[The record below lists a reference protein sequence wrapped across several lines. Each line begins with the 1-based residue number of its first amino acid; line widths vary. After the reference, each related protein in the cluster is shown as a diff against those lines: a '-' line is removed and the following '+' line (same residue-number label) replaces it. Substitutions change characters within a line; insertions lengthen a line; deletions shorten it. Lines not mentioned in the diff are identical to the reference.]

1 MREKIVI
8 IGMGGHAHSVI
19 DSLLGNG
26 EYEIAGY
33 VDKNNHGSYLGIS
46 YLGDDDKLFE
56 IHSNGI
62 TNAIVTIG
70 FMGKSSIRNTI
81 YNELKKIGYKLP
93 VVIDKTAIIAD
104 NVSIDEGTFVGKG
117 SIINANSQIGKMCII
132 NSKALIEHDSYVGD
146 FSHIAVSACLCG
158 EVKVGIESFI
168 GANSTIV
175 QCLSIGNNVFIGAG
189 MLVTNN
195 ITDGKR
201 FTLNEP

>member
-19 DSLLGNG
+19 DSILSNG

-33 VDKNNHGSYLGIS
+33 VDKADHGSYLGIS
-46 YLGDDDKLFE
+46 YLGDDDKLLE

-62 TNAIVTIG
+62 TNAVVTIG
-70 FMGKSSIRNTI
+70 FMGKSNVRNTI

-117 SIINANSQIGKMCII
+117 AVINANSRVGKMCII
-132 NSKALIEHDSYVGD
+132 NSKALVEHDSLIGD

-158 EVKVGIESFI
+158 EVKVGSETFI

-175 QCLSIGNNVFIGAG
+175 QCLNVGNGIFIGAG
-189 MLVTNN
+189 MLVTSN
-195 ITDGKR
+195 INDGKR
-201 FTLNEP
+201 FTQNEY